1 MGYKVRS
8 WILNSG
14 VHLLASLEANQLRPQ
29 TGPGEGLTEA
39 SQEINEL
46 LTVGK
51 Y

>member
-1 MGYKVRS
+1 MGYTVQP

-14 VHLLASLEANQLRPQ
+14 VHLLARLEAHQLRPQ
-29 TGPGEGLTEA
+29 TRPGEGLTEA